1 MSDKLVDLLRWAVE
15 HVNLRSVVSTDALQR
30 LARSATVEGLR
41 DSLGPLLGLLGY
53 AYLRARA
60 RTSATVDRLTPRKS
74 RAQNEIS
81 RIAKVGSGIAAAA
94 GLVGLLLQEKAVEEE
109 GAVLPKRDLGPMGFK
124 ASILGMGG
132 TGIPRGTEA
141 EALLTLQTAHE
152 CGINYYDTASQY
164 GNGESERRLGLW
176 LEKLEAEGRRG
187 EVFVATKTLSRSYD
201 MAASEIEFS
210 LSRLKTKYID
220 LLQVHSVNDLDTWRT
235 VTSRSGSL
243 KSIEAAKASG
253 RVRHIGITGHKDPSV
268 IMQAI
273 ADYPFD
279 SVLMPLGITD
289 RIYHPFEEEA
299 LPACVVKGISRVAMK
314 VFAEGKLIG
323 TGADLEKCLHYVLSL
338 PVSTAIIGMA
348 SPTEVLQN
356 TVWTKTFV
364 VMTEDEKEEL
374 ANAIE
379 ELIDTDVLWWKH

>member
-1 MSDKLVDLLRWAVE
+1 MSDKLLDLLRWAVE
-15 HVNLRSVVSTDALQR
+15 HVNLRSVASADGLQR
-30 LARSATVEGLR
+30 LARSATIEGLR
-41 DSLGPLLGLLGY
+41 DSLGPLLGVLGY

-60 RTSATVDRLTPRKS
+60 STSATVDRLTPKKG

-81 RIAKVGSGIAAAA
+81 RIAKVGGGMAAAA
-94 GLVGLLLQEKAVEEE
+94 GLVGLLLQEKAVVEESA
-109 GAVLPKRDLGPMGFK
+109 GLPKRDLGSMGFK

-141 EALLTLQTAHE
+141 EALSTLQTAHE

-176 LEKLEAEGRRG
+176 LEKLESEGRRS
-187 EVFVATKTLSRSYD
+187 EVFVATKTLSRGYGL
-201 MAASEIEFS
+201 AAAEIEAS
-210 LSRLKTKYID
+210 LSRLRTHID

-253 RVRHIGITGHKDPSV
+253 RVKHIGITGHKDPSV

-356 TVWTKTFV
+356 TVWAKTFV